1 MKKFILAIA
10 CVFALGTS
18 LSAQNPEKR
27 DSVKKETSAKSDAT
41 KSTDKAGKKTCCS
54 AGAKSCDCKAGAACE
69 KDGKKTCRNAQP
81 ATKCDKKDGDK
92 KQCCKK
98 EAQGKEAAK
107 CDKKDGAKKE
117 CCKKDAKS
125 ECSKK

>member
-27 DSVKKETSAKSDAT
+27 DSVKKETSAKSGAT
-41 KSTDKAGKKTCCS
+41 KSTD
-54 AGAKSCDCKAGAACE
+54 SCDCKAGAACE
-69 KDGKKTCRNAQP
+69 KDGKKTCKNAQP
-81 ATKCDKKDGDK
+81 TTKCDKKDGDK

>member
-27 DSVKKETSAKSDAT
+27 DSVKKETSAKSGAT

-69 KDGKKTCRNAQP
+69 KDG
-81 ATKCDKKDGDK
+81 K

>member
-18 LSAQNPEKR
+18 LSAQNP
-27 DSVKKETSAKSDAT
+27 
-41 KSTDKAGKKTCCS
+41 
-54 AGAKSCDCKAGAACE
+54 
-69 KDGKKTCRNAQP
+69 
-81 ATKCDKKDGDK
+81 DK